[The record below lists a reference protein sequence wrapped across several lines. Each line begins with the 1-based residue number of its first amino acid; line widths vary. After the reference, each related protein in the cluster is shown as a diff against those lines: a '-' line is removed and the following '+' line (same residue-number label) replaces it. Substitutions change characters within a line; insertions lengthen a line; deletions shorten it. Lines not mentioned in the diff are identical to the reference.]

1 MKSFKL
7 DILWV
12 EENKLLKSTEKYNYT
27 TKTDTKLIDQK
38 KVNRLIP
45 ID

>member
-12 EENKLLKSTEKYNYT
+12 EENKLLKSTEKYNCT

-38 KVNRLIP
+38 N
-45 ID
+45 

>member
-12 EENKLLKSTEKYNYT
+12 EENKLLKSTEKYNYN